1 MVNLSLHRGAAR
13 RELFLNHPGY
23 WQRAGEGQAGRHHG
37 ARSSKQFKSQ
47 AIALAGAVLATVFA
61 VAPARAGFF
70 DFLFGGPDK
79 GPNPSVSSYA
89 GPGPATPPPLGQESV
104 RQSAGSTGHGVAY
117 CVRLCD
123 GQHFPLEAR
132 VMNATPVEACRSM
145 CPASKTKVFYGAEI
159 ENSVAKDGSRYTDL
173 DTAFVY
179 RKELVA
185 NCTCN
190 GKNAMGLAPYDLP
203 TDPTLRPGDI
213 VATKSGLMAYTGNPA
228 QAYTP
233 VTVSSVATQLNSVI
247 SPKSA
252 LNNRRQI
259 DQVAADAIED
269 DPGTIAQAQP
279 VSQPSVR

>member
-1 MVNLSLHRGAAR
+1 MGRG
-13 RELFLNHPGY
+13 G
-23 WQRAGEGQAGRHHG
+23 
-37 ARSSKQFKSQ
+37 KQLKLQ
-47 AIALAGAVLATVFA
+47 AIAFGGVLFA
-61 VAPARAGFF
+61 IASLSAPARAGGFF

-89 GPGPATPPPLGQESV
+89 EPSARMAPPALGQESV
-104 RQSAGSTGHGVAY
+104 RQNAGSTGHGVAY

-159 ENSVAKDGSRYTDL
+159 EHSVAKDGSRYTDL

-179 RKELVA
+179 RKQLVA

-190 GKNAMGLAPYDLP
+190 GKDALGLAPYDLP
-203 TDPTLRPGDI
+203 SDPTLRPGDI
-213 VATKSGLMAYTGNPA
+213 VATKTGLMAYTGNPA

-233 VTVSSVATQLNSVI
+233 ITLSSVATQLNSVT
-247 SPKSA
+247 SPKRA
-252 LNNRRQI
+252 LNNRRP
-259 DQVAADAIED
+259 AADALDD
-269 DPGTIAQAQP
+269 DPGTIAQAQSLP
-279 VSQPSVR
+279 QPSLR

>member
-1 MVNLSLHRGAAR
+1 MSV
-13 RELFLNHPGY
+13 
-23 WQRAGEGQAGRHHG
+23 
-37 ARSSKQFKSQ
+37 
-47 AIALAGAVLATVFA
+47 
-61 VAPARAGFF
+61 PAKAGFF

-79 GPNPSVSSYA
+79 GPNPSASSYA
-89 GPGPATPPPLGQESV
+89 EPGPISPPPLGQESV
-104 RQSAGSTGHGVAY
+104 RQNAESTGHSVAY

-159 ENSVAKDGSRYTDL
+159 EHSVAKDGARYTDL
-173 DTAFVY
+173 DTAFIY
-179 RKELVA
+179 RKQLVA

-190 GKNAMGLAPYDLP
+190 CKNAMGLAPYDLP

-213 VATKSGLMAYTGNPA
+213 VATKNGLMAYTGKDGA

-233 VTVSSVATQLNSVI
+233 VTVSSVATQLNPVT

-252 LNNRRQI
+252 LNRR
-259 DQVAADAIED
+259 DPDPADE
-269 DPGTIAQAQP
+269 DPGTIVQAQQAP
-279 VSQPSVR
+279 QPPANVGTVTPRAVPR

>member
-1 MVNLSLHRGAAR
+1 MG
-13 RELFLNHPGY
+13 
-23 WQRAGEGQAGRHHG
+23 
-37 ARSSKQFKSQ
+37 RSSKQMKVQ
-47 AIALAGAVLATVFA
+47 AIALGGALAA
-61 VAPARAGFF
+61 AISASAPAQAGGFF

-79 GPNPSVSSYA
+79 GPHPSVSSYA
-89 GPGPATPPPLGQESV
+89 EPSVTPPPLGQESV
-104 RQSAGSTGHGVAY
+104 RQNAGSTGHGVAF

-145 CPASKTKVFYGAEI
+145 CPASRTKVFYGAEI
-159 ENSVAKDGSRYTDL
+159 DNAVAKDGARYGDL

-179 RKELVA
+179 RKQLVA

-203 TDPTLRPGDI
+203 SDPTLRPGDI
-213 VATKSGLMAYTGNPA
+213 VATKTGLMAYTGNPA

-233 VTVSSVATQLNSVI
+233 VTVPSVAMQLNSVT
-247 SPKSA
+247 SSKSA
-252 LNNRRQI
+252 LNNRQPAA
-259 DQVAADAIED
+259 DQVED

-279 VSQPSVR
+279 VSTGSVGQRPVSR

>member
-1 MVNLSLHRGAAR
+1 M
-13 RELFLNHPGY
+13 
-23 WQRAGEGQAGRHHG
+23 GRN
-37 ARSSKQFKSQ
+37 SKQLKFRV
-47 AIALAGAVLATVFA
+47 IALGGVLATA
-61 VAPARAGFF
+61 LAATPAKAGFF

-89 GPGPATPPPLGQESV
+89 NPSVSPGQESV
-104 RQSAGSTGHGVAY
+104 RQDAGSTGHGVAY

-145 CPASKTKVFYGAEI
+145 CPASRTKVFYGAEI
-159 ENSVAKDGSRYTDL
+159 DNAVAKDGARYADL
-173 DTAFVY
+173 STAYIY
-179 RKELVA
+179 RKQLVA

-213 VATKSGLMAYTGNPA
+213 VATKTGLMTYTGNPA

-233 VTVSSVATQLNSVI
+233 VTLPNVATQVNSVTTQ
-247 SPKSA
+247 KSA
-252 LNNRRQI
+252 RNSRP
-259 DQVAADAIED
+259 AAPAAAGADSGAV
-269 DPGTIAQAQP
+269 AQAQP
-279 VSQPSVR
+279 VTTGTVAARWPR

>member
-1 MVNLSLHRGAAR
+1 MVNLFLQDSRWTGTFPSSA
-13 RELFLNHPGY
+13 ELMDILPAEGGY
-23 WQRAGEGQAGRHHG
+23 GDHMG
-37 ARSSKQFKSQ
+37 RSSKQLKLQ
-47 AIALAGAVLATVFA
+47 VIVLGGALAATLVGT
-61 VAPARAGFF
+61 PAKAGFF

-89 GPGPATPPPLGQESV
+89 NPSASPPPLGEESV
-104 RQSAGSTGHGVAY
+104 RNNAGSTGHGVAY

-145 CPASKTKVFYGAEI
+145 CPASRTKVFYGAEI
-159 ENSVAKDGSRYTDL
+159 DNAVAKDGARYADL
-173 DTAFVY
+173 NTAYIY
-179 RKELVA
+179 RKQLVA

-213 VATKSGLMAYTGNPA
+213 VATKTGLMTYTGNPA

-233 VTVSSVATQLNSVI
+233 VTLPNVATQANSVTTQ
-247 SPKSA
+247 KSA
-252 LNNRRQI
+252 SNSRPATP
-259 DQVAADAIED
+259 AAPAVDTGAV
-269 DPGTIAQAQP
+269 AQAQP
-279 VSQPSVR
+279 LTTGSVAARWPR